1 MASVMTLP
9 FRVMAMLMLRSWEY
23 LGSGNAT
30 ALGTAH
36 QEMARHGISSFEWD
50 FFYGIT
56 IKNGIIY

>member
-1 MASVMTLP
+1 
-9 FRVMAMLMLRSWEY
+9 MAMLMLRSWEY